1 MKPNVKSVP
10 DGFQTVNVYLQ
21 VDSVAKQ
28 IAFLK
33 QAFGARELHRSVLP
47 DGGIIHAEIM
57 VGNSIVMMG
66 QGNETWKPRPCTVY
80 MYVDDVDATFRSA
93 IAAGGK
99 SLGEPK
105 DQFYGDRSG
114 GVEDPCGNS
123 WWIATHIEDVSY
135 EESDRRFAAMG
146 HQH

>member
-47 DGGIIHAEIM
+47 DGGIIHAEVM
-57 VGNSIVMMG
+57 VGNSVVMMG

>member
-1 MKPNVKSVP
+1 MKPNVKSIP
-10 DGFQTVNVYLQ
+10 DGFQTVNAYLQ
-21 VDSVAKQ
+21 VDSVAKE
-28 IAFLK
+28 IAFLE
-33 QAFGARELHRSVLP
+33 QAFGGKVLHRSVLP
-47 DGGIIHAEIM
+47 DGRSIHAEVK
-57 VGNSIVMMG
+57 VGKSFVMMG
-66 QGNETWKPRPCTVY
+66 QGNETWKPLPCAVY
-80 MYVDDVDATFRSA
+80 VYVDDVDATYQRA
-93 IAAGGK
+93 VAAGGK

-123 WWIATHIEDVSY
+123 WWIATHIEDVSH

>member
-1 MKPNVKSVP
+1 MKPNVKSIP
-10 DGFQTVNVYLQ
+10 DGFQTVNAYLQ
-21 VDSVAKQ
+21 VDSVAKE
-28 IAFLK
+28 IAFLE
-33 QAFGARELHRSVLP
+33 QTFGGNVLHRSVLP
-47 DGGIIHAEIM
+47 DGRSIHAEVK

-66 QGNETWKPRPCTVY
+66 QGNDTWKPRPCAVY
-80 MYVDDVDATFRSA
+80 VYVDDVDATYRCA
-93 IAAGGK
+93 VAAGGK

-123 WWIATHIEDVSY
+123 WWIATHIEDVSH

>member
-1 MKPNVKSVP
+1 MKPNVKSIP
-10 DGFQTVNVYLQ
+10 DGFQTVNAYLQ
-21 VDSVAKQ
+21 VDSVAKE
-28 IAFLK
+28 IAFLE
-33 QAFGARELHRSVLP
+33 QAFGGKVLHHSVLP
-47 DGGIIHAEIM
+47 DGRSIHAEVK

-66 QGNETWKPRPCTVY
+66 QGNETWKPLPCAVY
-80 MYVDDVDATFRSA
+80 VYVDDVDATYQRA
-93 IAAGGK
+93 VAAGGK

>member
-1 MKPNVKSVP
+1 MKPNVKSIP
-10 DGFQTVNVYLQ
+10 DGFQTVNAYLQ
-21 VDSVAKQ
+21 VDSVAKE
-28 IAFLK
+28 IAFLE
-33 QAFGARELHRSVLP
+33 QAFGGKVLHHSVLP
-47 DGGIIHAEIM
+47 DGRSIHAEVK

-66 QGNETWKPRPCTVY
+66 QGNETWKPRPCAVY
-80 MYVDDVDATFRSA
+80 VYVDDVDATYQCA
-93 IAAGGK
+93 VAAGGK

-123 WWIATHIEDVSY
+123 WWIATHIEDVSH

>member
-47 DGGIIHAEIM
+47 DGGIIHAEVM

-99 SLGEPK
+99 SLAEPK

>member
-1 MKPNVKSVP
+1 MKPNVKSIP
-10 DGFQTVNVYLQ
+10 DGFQTVNAYLQ
-21 VDSVAKQ
+21 VDSVAKE
-28 IAFLK
+28 IAFLE
-33 QAFGARELHRSVLP
+33 QAFGGKVLHRSVLP
-47 DGGIIHAEIM
+47 DGRSIHAEVK

-66 QGNETWKPRPCTVY
+66 QGNETWKPRPCAVY
-80 MYVDDVDATFRSA
+80 VYVDDVDATYRCA
-93 IAAGGK
+93 VAAGGK
-99 SLGEPK
+99 SIGEPK

-123 WWIATHIEDVSY
+123 WWIATHIEDVSH